1 VQPIKVIVPGNEVWT
16 QLLLAQAAAA
26 ALCDI
31 TAKLIK
37 MVPAASGSQSGRWQS
52 LGCAL
57 AFYLRNK
64 RIKWNSLMHAH
75 A

>member
-16 QLLLAQAAAA
+16 QLLLAQAAAVA

-31 TAKLIK
+31 TEKLIK
-37 MVPAASGSQSGRWQS
+37 MVPSKRQSVRPC
-52 LGCAL
+52 LDVFVL

-64 RIKWNSLMHAH
+64 RIKWNSLMHTH